1 MVAVVVAL
9 RRRDG
14 VAGAGRVGVA
24 VTELAGA
31 GACDSVPLLVR
42 HSGAAVLDAL
52 ACAAELD
59 AVLSAAVAARE
70 APDTSGW
77 FATCRRP
84 RLP

>member
-1 MVAVVVAL
+1 VAPPVLYSRGNATPLAAAVVAVVVAL

-42 HSGAAVLDAL
+42 PSGAAVFI
-52 ACAAELD
+52 AA
-59 AVLSAAVAARE
+59 
-70 APDTSGW
+70 PSG
-77 FATCRRP
+77 
-84 RLP
+84 